1 MGFFG
6 HEVQGQKYNNTAYST
21 LIVSEPAEAR
31 VKYGHTFLDQ

>member
-6 HEVQGQKYNNTAYST
+6 HEVQEQRYNDTAYST
-21 LIVSEPAEAR
+21 LGESEPAEAR